1 MEQFNNLLIKYRGLI
16 YEPHGRRLASTPT
29 GPRCIDKE
37 EGVRT
42 KPMKVILASM
52 YVCEGV
58 DSTRQTPPDGVSTVY
73 HIRDMLI
80 VPSIRRSRTGTFCKN
95 MLL

>member
-1 MEQFNNLLIKYRGLI
+1 MEQFNNLLIKYGGRI
-16 YEPHGRRLASTPT
+16 HEPQGHRLASTPT

-37 EGVRT
+37 GGVRT

-58 DSTRQTPPDGVSTVY
+58 DVTSQSSPDGVSIVF
-73 HIRDMLI
+73 HIRNMLI
-80 VPSIRRSRTGTFCKN
+80 LPSILRSRTGTFCKD